1 MNICGYIDYQY
12 SILNR
17 SLLEA
22 EIEYQHECFETLKKK
37 YNRYIAEADEGEYK
51 NFEKPDDNHKHVGLW
66 RRLKK
71 MVAEFFKTITEAMQR
86 WIVKVISN
94 SKKFGEK
101 LQKYFDA
108 YKSTLTSPSISVDS
122 IASSCVNAID
132 EWWDADTTKDKL
144 KVIYDYLNDQYTEKE
159 ETSYH
164 DELAE
169 LLAYKRSINT
179 IKSCEKTYEIKSKV
193 YGGNDLVKDTKTWL
207 YFVKEMIKLIQ
218 IRATYAAKL
227 ILKAAKMA
235 FTTNGEIPKSDIKK
249 MDQDIENISLYIDIT
264 KQIMYDYKNYGLE
277 EDD

>member
-1 MNICGYIDYQY
+1 MDICGYVDYQY
-12 SILNR
+12 NILNR

-22 EIEYQHECFETLKKK
+22 EIEYQHECFETLKNK
-37 YNRYIAEADEGEYK
+37 YNRYITEADEEL
-51 NFEKPDDNHKHVGLW
+51 NDDFKVPSISSILLYQ
-66 RRLKK
+66 LKK
-71 MVAEFFKTITEAMQR
+71 SVSQFFKKITEAMQR
-86 WIVKVISN
+86 WIVKIISH
-94 SKKFGEK
+94 SKKFGKKVED
-101 LQKYFDA
+101 YFDA
-108 YKSTLTSPSISVDS
+108 YKSTLKSPDISVNY

-132 EWWDADTTKDKL
+132 EWWEDASTTKDKL
-144 KVIYDYLNDQYTEKE
+144 KVIYDYLTNQYLEKE

-169 LLAYKRSINT
+169 LLAYKRSIST

-193 YGGNDLVKDTKTWL
+193 YGGNDLVKDTKAWL
-207 YFVKEMIKLIQ
+207 CFVKEMIKLIQ

-249 MDQDIENISLYIDIT
+249 MDQDIENIKLNIVT
-264 KQIMYDYKNYGLE
+264 LKQTMYDYKNYGLE

>member
-1 MNICGYIDYQY
+1 
-12 SILNR
+12 
-17 SLLEA
+17 
-22 EIEYQHECFETLKKK
+22 
-37 YNRYIAEADEGEYK
+37 
-51 NFEKPDDNHKHVGLW
+51 
-66 RRLKK
+66 
-71 MVAEFFKTITEAMQR
+71 MQR

-169 LLAYKRSINT
+169 LLAYKRSIST

-193 YGGNDLVKDTKTWL
+193 YGGNDLVKDTKAWL

-249 MDQDIENISLYIDIT
+249 MDQDIENISLNIATT